1 MGRRKTDRFTKL
13 ITCGDIAVPARGNA
27 IQALKTLQGL
37 IRLKVMGLNLE
48 GNTVDILRMK
58 YDASDQMKIKKEAG
72 SRGGML
78 IFHDEHDSI
87 REEKIRLGKKKIMV
101 RELIAAACSDE
112 LFTLIDLNRDM
123 FTLLQEEEALAV
135 IDTEWKKGRHEA
147 AR

>member
-1 MGRRKTDRFTKL
+1 MGRRKADRSVKL
-13 ITCGDIAVPARGNA
+13 ISCGDIAVPTRGNA

-37 IRLKVMGLNLE
+37 IRLKKMGLNLE

-58 YDASDQMKIKKEAG
+58 YDASDQIKIKREADI
-72 SRGGML
+72 RGGML

-87 REEKIRLGKKKIMV
+87 REEKTRWGKRQVVI

-123 FTLLQEEEALAV
+123 FTLLQDEETWAM
-135 IDTEWKKGRHEA
+135 IDTEWKKGNE
-147 AR
+147 

>member
-1 MGRRKTDRFTKL
+1 MGRRKADRSVKL
-13 ITCGDIAVPARGNA
+13 ISCGDIAVPARGNA

-37 IRLKVMGLNLE
+37 IRLKKMGLNLE

-58 YDASDQMKIKKEAG
+58 YDASDQIKIKREAG

-87 REEKIRLGKKKIMV
+87 KEEKTRWGKRQVVIRD
-101 RELIAAACSDE
+101 LIAAACSDE

-123 FTLLQEEEALAV
+123 FTLLQDEETWAM
-135 IDTEWKKGRHEA
+135 IDMEWKKWNE
-147 AR
+147 

>member
-1 MGRRKTDRFTKL
+1 MGRRKADRSVKL
-13 ITCGDIAVPARGNA
+13 ISCGDIAVPARGNA

-37 IRLKVMGLNLE
+37 IRLKKMGLNLE

-58 YDASDQMKIKKEAG
+58 YDASDQIKIKREAG

-87 REEKIRLGKKKIMV
+87 KEEKTRWGKRQVVIRD
-101 RELIAAACSDE
+101 LIAAACSDE

-123 FTLLQEEEALAV
+123 FTLLQDEETWAM
-135 IDTEWKKGRHEA
+135 IDTEWKKGNE
-147 AR
+147 

>member
-1 MGRRKTDRFTKL
+1 MGRRKADRSVKL
-13 ITCGDIAVPARGNA
+13 ISCGDIAVPARGNA

-37 IRLKVMGLNLE
+37 IRLKTMGLNLE

-58 YDASDQMKIKKEAG
+58 YDASDQIKIEREAG

-87 REEKIRLGKKKIMV
+87 REEKTRWGKRQVVIRD
-101 RELIAAACSDE
+101 LIAAACSDE

-123 FTLLQEEEALAV
+123 FTLLQDEETWAM
-135 IDTEWKKGRHEA
+135 IDTEWKNWNE
-147 AR
+147 